1 MLQYSIACSLVFLK
15 VLRSKPMKMMTGR
28 TPTKAAKPKR
38 DTHITAIH
46 THPTKSL
53 MLGRA
58 ERVDP
63 GKDRMSPSGVLHGT
77 SGMKRNQILAISS
90 QLLVD
95 FEGLPRNLLVALLGF
110 VRVDNA
116 RKAGVEERK
125 SLATVVA
132 HGNARCWHDR
142 HESIQQKVRCV
153 RGLLFE
159 RSSTGNV
166 LNTIL
171 GGVEKTVSQSRG
183 HEDASEQSKRFMPVH
198 PKALFRLWCLL
209 GLQDCMHIEKR

>member
-1 MLQYSIACSLVFLK
+1 MF
-15 VLRSKPMKMMTGR
+15 GR
-28 TPTKAAKPKR
+28 T
-38 DTHITAIH
+38 
-46 THPTKSL
+46 
-53 MLGRA
+53 

-63 GKDRMSPSGVLHGT
+63 GKDRMPSSGMLHGT
-77 SGMKRNQILAISS
+77 SGMKRNQIFAIGS

-125 SLATVVA
+125 SLAAVVA
-132 HGNARCWHDR
+132 HGNTTCWHYR
-142 HESIQQKVRCV
+142 HESIQQKVRRI

-159 RSSTGNV
+159 RSSTSNV
-166 LNTIL
+166 LDTIL
-171 GGVEKTVSQSRG
+171 GGIEKTISQPRG
-183 HEDASEQSKRFMPVH
+183 YEDTSEQTQRFMPVH

-209 GLQDCMHIEKR
+209 GLQDCMHREEMMRMRGGEGFSYE